1 MAIKLK
7 NLKMLFF
14 KEIKTNILFKTFSVD
29 FPFRLRHSCKSL
41 VIPPKAET
49 TISRLSFRLLFKI
62 EITLDIDSELAT
74 DVPPNFKTFKK
85 LSLFY

>member
-1 MAIKLK
+1 MVKKIISLIVSTRLTA
-7 NLKMLFF
+7 
-14 KEIKTNILFKTFSVD
+14 ILFITFSVD
-29 FPFRLRHSCKSL
+29 FPLRIRHFCKRL

-74 DVPPNFKTFKK
+74 EVPPNFKTFKK